1 MRDLLLRILEK
12 HQERF
17 VSGEEISRLV
27 GVSRD
32 AVWVQVRI
40 LLR

>member
-1 MRDLLLRILEK
+1 MRDLLMRILEEY
-12 HQERF
+12 QGRF
-17 VSGEEISRLV
+17 LSGEEICRLV